1 MPLGEVHAWTPYLET
16 NPRLPHAEGT
26 CRITAIILIFTLI
39 LNHCEISSHFFPS
52 EFSTVLFRTIVYFLC
67 KRLVLISR
75 LDGEE
80 VGNCMSLLSITPTC
94 DFVNFS
100 F

>member
-1 MPLGEVHAWTPYLET
+1 MTPHMEEK
-16 NPRLPHAEGT
+16 PRLPHAEGT

-52 EFSTVLFRTIVYFLC
+52 EFSTVLFRTIVNFLC

-75 LDGEE
+75 LDCEE
-80 VGNCMSLLSITPTC
+80 LVNCMSLLSLTPTC
-94 DFVNFS
+94 VFVNFS